1 MGKAKTPEPATI
13 DTMSELER
21 QRQAARI
28 RKEVAARRLSLD
40 RLDHDSALALA
51 ELEKQA
57 EELEQHG
64 QRERRRLAEQ
74 ERLHGWL
81 HGWLLLH
88 IPLSAAL
95 LVLGVA
101 HAVTALYY

>member
-1 MGKAKTPEPATI
+1 MASRGASAPGVTAL
-13 DTMSELER
+13 DELE
-21 QRQAARI
+21 
-28 RKEVAARRLSLD
+28 
-40 RLDHDSALALA
+40 ALC
-51 ELEKQA
+51 
-57 EELEQHG
+57 
-64 QRERRRLAEQ
+64 RERRRLAEQ